1 MTYVT
6 DVIKEHSLSHLL
18 AIKCFTVLTRTAHLS
33 YLPSVL
39 RPPLPFSPTPYPLPT
54 APRTFVVF
62 IGLTMSAQVFIS
74 RLQPCDETGLAS
86 LCSCN
91 T

>member
-39 RPPLPFSPTPYPLPT
+39 RPPPSLFSYTLPTPHCPAYL
-54 APRTFVVF
+54 R
-62 IGLTMSAQVFIS
+62 GLYWVNDVSPGFH
-74 RLQPCDETGLAS
+74 
-86 LCSCN
+86 
-91 T
+91 